1 MPPRI
6 GVDAISRIEIAVPHQ
21 HCALRVAEAMT
32 RPANSA
38 PNPLAIS
45 AAENTMP
52 IVVPA
57 SPTCLR

>member
-1 MPPRI
+1 MPPSI
-6 GVDAISRIEIAVPHQ
+6 GANAINRIEIAVPHQ
-21 HCALRVAEAMT
+21 HCALSVAEAMT

-38 PNPLAIS
+38 PIPLAIS

-52 IVVPA
+52 IVVPT